1 MVETIQYITKLNNNT
16 SKIQNKCNN
25 KVLTTLENLE
35 NMEISGNLH
44 YSTLAYIFFSKITYS
59 GHCLGEVGVISA
71 DFLHCPKVQNFL
83 D

>member
-59 GHCLGEVGVISA
+59 GHCLHHTPS
-71 DFLHCPKVQNFL
+71 
-83 D
+83 